1 MKKAVRAQEKHASMR
16 LKLFNN
22 GENKHYP
29 NLIGSPKQKTKAKGQ
44 AVLQVDEPAA
54 RRTVCHLMPL
64 LVQTK
69 NKYVPIFW
77 STFANHERGIE
88 TYTGK
93 VVFVTNDKRS
103 FESRTE
109 DLTDFSIAL

>member
-1 MKKAVRAQEKHASMR
+1 MR

-22 GENKHYP
+22 GENKRYP
-29 NLIGSPKQKTKAKGQ
+29 NLIGSPKQKAKAKGQ
-44 AVLQVDEPAA
+44 AVLHVDEPAA